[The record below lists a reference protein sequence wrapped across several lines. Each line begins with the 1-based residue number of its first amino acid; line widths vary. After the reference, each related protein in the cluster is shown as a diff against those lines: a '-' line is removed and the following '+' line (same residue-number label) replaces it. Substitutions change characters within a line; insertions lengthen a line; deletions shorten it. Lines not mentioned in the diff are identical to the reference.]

1 MKKNIVLI
9 TVAICLIIAG
19 AALVGAALVAADFS
33 LSGLA
38 SEKFEEV
45 THTVDGDFEHIM
57 ISTDIHNVTLV
68 PSPDSVCRIVGSESE
83 NLEIGFEIEN
93 NTLVVKIKDDRKWYD
108 HIGIYTA
115 ETYITLYLPE
125 SVYSSL
131 TVATLTGDVLI
142 PEDFTF
148 TGASIAAS
156 TADISV
162 FAKIEGEL
170 ALACS
175 TGDITVSGVNPT
187 KLDASVSTGDIL
199 IENVKTDGKITL
211 ECSSGKIELHG
222 VEAGE
227 IVSKGTA
234 SKQKIFNTFIG
245 NKPTDGIT
253 KICYQIICNRY
264 RSVPNEATF
273 LFSFCHSHHP
283 KSK

>member
-108 HIGIYTA
+108 HIGMFTMS
-115 ETYITLYLPE
+115 EKITVYLPRE
-125 SVYSSL
+125 QYAALSIHRS
-131 TVATLTGDVLI
+131 TGDVKI
-142 PEDFTF
+142 PSNFKFESISI
-148 TGASIAAS
+148 TGSN
-156 TADISV
+156 
-162 FAKIEGEL
+162 G
-170 ALACS
+170 
-175 TGDITVSGVNPT
+175 
-187 KLDASVSTGDIL
+187 
-199 IENVKTDGKITL
+199 
-211 ECSSGKIELHG
+211 
-222 VEAGE
+222 
-227 IVSKGTA
+227 
-234 SKQKIFNTFIG
+234 
-245 NKPTDGIT
+245 
-253 KICYQIICNRY
+253 
-264 RSVPNEATF
+264 
-273 LFSFCHSHHP
+273 
-283 KSK
+283 